1 MNRSEYVRQGPLS
14 GQPVE
19 PPSAAPNCSFR
30 DVSDHIAVERQNP
43 NHAPRMRGA
52 ISGPGHFSHPNSGN
66 WKPPHN
72 NSNVF
77 NSNAF
82 PAGMELSSS
91 DRHLHYASNGQI
103 FPPKRTMYLPDSN
116 SPDQMEQHFGMVPN
130 DGGNAAGTEFDHNFQ
145 DFSRKPN
152 RVNPSPNRRLE
163 KPFLRQGPQKA
174 GQMSRPGMHLQSIC
188 SREVLALPDPLI
200 IVIILCHLLKM

>member
-1 MNRSEYVRQGPLS
+1 
-14 GQPVE
+14 
-19 PPSAAPNCSFR
+19 
-30 DVSDHIAVERQNP
+30 
-43 NHAPRMRGA
+43 
-52 ISGPGHFSHPNSGN
+52 
-66 WKPPHN
+66 
-72 NSNVF
+72 
-77 NSNAF
+77 
-82 PAGMELSSS
+82 
-91 DRHLHYASNGQI
+91 
-103 FPPKRTMYLPDSN
+103 
-116 SPDQMEQHFGMVPN
+116 MEQHFGMVPN

-152 RVNPSPNRRLE
+152 HVNPSPNRRLE